1 MASSQSGRIHSM
13 DALRASTMLLL
24 VPVHAAMLLAVNGH
38 PGAWASAIYWFVHV
52 FRLPLFF
59 AMSGFFLALLLSR
72 RGVGSTLRNR
82 SLRVAVPLAV
92 GLFTLVPLLIAVSQ
106 ATGIAISGDGL
117 PQEGTF
123 KLELSYLWFL
133 WYLLILDGI
142 AFSVYLLAPRVA
154 RHVRRGMKRAIAT
167 PLAGIALLAVPTA
180 LALWGQPEWTAA
192 APAGNFAPNPSTL
205 FYYAL
210 FFALGA
216 TLCMHRDLVEA
227 ARRDAWRWAACAVVA
242 TLPAAALFAAHNSPQ
257 LADKPL
263 VHGAALLI
271 YAVATWTSLM
281 ALIGLAS
288 RYLNRSRPAF
298 RYMADSSYWIYLFH
312 LTPMVL
318 LIALLR
324 GSGLG
329 TPAQFTL
336 IVAGSLAASLATY
349 PLLVRYTPIGWVL
362 NGRRKRTRPSLWQVA
377 LPASTPGA
385 APSRPAA

>member
-1 MASSQSGRIHSM
+1 M

-38 PGAWASAIYWFVHV
+38 PGAWASAIYWLIHL

-72 RGVGSTLRNR
+72 RGAGSTLRNR

-92 GLFTLVPLLIAVSQ
+92 GLFTLVPLLIAASQ

-117 PQEGTF
+117 PQGGAF
-123 KLELSYLWFL
+123 KVQLSFLWFL

-142 AFSVYLLAPRVA
+142 AFSTYLLAPRVA
-154 RHVRRGMKRAIAT
+154 QRLGHGMKWAIAT

-180 LALWGQPEWTAA
+180 LALWQQPEWTAA
-192 APAGNFAPNPSTL
+192 APADSFVPDPSTL
-205 FYYAL
+205 AYYAL

-216 TLCMHRDLVEA
+216 TLCRHRELVDA
-227 ARRDAWRWAACAVVA
+227 ARRDAWKWAACAAAA
-242 TLPAAALFAAHNSPQ
+242 TLPAAALFASHNSPQ
-257 LADKPL
+257 LAGRTA

-271 YAVATWTSLM
+271 YAVATWTCLI
-281 ALIGLAS
+281 ALVGLAS
-288 RYLNRSRPAF
+288 RYLNRPRTAF

-318 LIALLR
+318 LIALLSR
-324 GSGLG
+324 SGLG
-329 TPAQFTL
+329 TPLQFAL
-336 IVAGSLAASLATY
+336 VIAGSLATSLATY

-362 NGRRKRTRPSLWQVA
+362 NGRRERTRPPLWRAA
-377 LPASTPGA
+377 LPVTAPGA
-385 APSRPAA
+385 PTRPAA